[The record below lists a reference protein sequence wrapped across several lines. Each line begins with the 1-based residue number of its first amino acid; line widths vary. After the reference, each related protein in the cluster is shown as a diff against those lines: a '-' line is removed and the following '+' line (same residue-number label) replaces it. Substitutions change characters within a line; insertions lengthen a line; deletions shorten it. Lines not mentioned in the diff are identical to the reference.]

1 MSLSWRGIRDIIR
14 STYQGVCYGNRN
26 GYRTMQC
33 FCNICLTLLWYFNQI
48 SILAINS
55 DHYLAMTPVTWG
67 VAIEVPE
74 KETAS
79 SVVLKSADSMSEPGA
94 RMSTQGPKLEK

>member
-1 MSLSWRGIRDIIR
+1 
-14 STYQGVCYGNRN
+14 
-26 GYRTMQC
+26 
-33 FCNICLTLLWYFNQI
+33 
-48 SILAINS
+48 
-55 DHYLAMTPVTWG
+55 MTPVTWG